1 MYDNSGEEMPVSL
14 SERVAML
21 GGLMISAATGGS
33 HDDPFYPPLRTEFMN
48 DPDIRDRLPEPP
60 RIPGDRPAPAGQTA
74 PCRGC
79 SAMRGFAT
87 LLLERV
93 RPARACA
100 HACDGARGR
109 GDVLAAPAARDR
121 TRAGCGWRL
130 WSPRGGETLKGH
142 GMSISPETVRFDDD
156 TMWVGL
162 SDGRVIGVPLAWF
175 PRLLHA
181 DPATRTAFTLSAF
194 GIHWETL
201 DEDISVAGLLAGRG
215 DMSGVGEVA

>member
-1 MYDNSGEEMPVSL
+1 
-14 SERVAML
+14 
-21 GGLMISAATGGS
+21 
-33 HDDPFYPPLRTEFMN
+33 
-48 DPDIRDRLPEPP
+48 
-60 RIPGDRPAPAGQTA
+60 
-74 PCRGC
+74 
-79 SAMRGFAT
+79 
-87 LLLERV
+87 
-93 RPARACA
+93 
-100 HACDGARGR
+100 
-109 GDVLAAPAARDR
+109 
-121 TRAGCGWRL
+121 
-130 WSPRGGETLKGH
+130 
-142 GMSISPETVRFDDD
+142 MSISPETVRFDDD